1 MSQAAVPLEHPIER
15 CVSAIGA
22 ALDDAAGSQ
31 ATYLPTS
38 AKRRTLV
45 DLSRQIARLEGL
57 RASVLAAS
65 GDVAEEDAARSPGV
79 WLAHRARFERPEGRR
94 LQRLAEALDQRYAVL
109 ASSLM
114 AGEVSRAQAEV
125 IAGALDALPSGLDAS
140 LLARAEVHLVEQA
153 ADFGPREL
161 RILGQ
166 RVLEVVAPEV
176 AEEVERRAIERGERR
191 ARRRMRVTR
200 RELGDGLVRITA
212 DLPVLHA
219 DLLCTQLHAYA
230 SPRRDHLEGLDRRDP
245 ATGERLPYSLL
256 LAQGLCSLLER
267 LPRQAATLRGGSA
280 ATVVVTIDHDTLTS
294 QLATAGLSTGTRIS
308 AGEARRLACNAGII
322 PVVLGGAS
330 RPLDVGR
337 KKRFHDS
344 AMRLAMGLRDTTCR
358 ADGCDI
364 PADWCEAHHLTPWSK
379 GGGTS
384 VEDGVLYCG
393 WHHHR
398 AHDPRY
404 DMKRLPNGDYRFHR
418 RT

>member
-109 ASSLM
+109 ASSLV
-114 AGEVSRAQAEV
+114 AGDVSRAQAEV
-125 IAGALDALPSGLDAS
+125 IAGALDALPSGLDPS

-176 AEEVERRAIERGERR
+176 AEEVERQAIERDERR

-219 DLLCTQLHAYA
+219 DLLCAQLHAYA

-245 ATGERLPYSLL
+245 STGERLPYSLL

-267 LPRQAATLRGGSA
+267 LPREAATLRGGVA

-358 ADGCDI
+358 AEGCDI